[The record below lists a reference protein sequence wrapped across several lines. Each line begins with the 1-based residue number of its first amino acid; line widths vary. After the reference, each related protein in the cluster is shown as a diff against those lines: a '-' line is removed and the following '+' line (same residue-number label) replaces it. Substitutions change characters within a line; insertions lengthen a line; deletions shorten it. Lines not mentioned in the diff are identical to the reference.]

1 MRWVYTFLPGGRGR
15 RMEKCL
21 RTTIRGVAGAIALT
35 MLISTMAFAQ
45 GGVTSTLSGT
55 VVDSTGAV
63 VPGANVVVKRADTG
77 ITTDAV
83 TNAEG
88 QFTAPALNAGT
99 YTVTVSL
106 TGFKTVTLNDAG
118 VPAGVKVTMEIGGVE
133 EQVVVQAASEVV
145 KTQSSTVSTTLAA
158 KQIAS
163 LPLTSRD
170 ALQFVVN
177 LPGVNTPGTA
187 RNSTV
192 NGLPQGAINI
202 TLDGISIQDNY
213 LKTSDGFFAR
223 VQPRLDAIEEVTVT
237 SAANGADSGGQGA
250 VNIRFVT

>member
-1 MRWVYTFLPGGRGR
+1 MD
-15 RMEKCL
+15 KCL
-21 RTTIRGVAGAIALT
+21 RTTIRGFAGAIALT
-35 MLISTMAFAQ
+35 MLTSTMVFAQ

-77 ITTDAV
+77 IATDAV

-88 QFTAPALNAGT
+88 QFTVPALNAGT

-106 TGFKTVTLNDAG
+106 TGFKTVTLNDVVVNAG

-163 LPLTSRD
+163 LR
-170 ALQFVVN
+170 
-177 LPGVNTPGTA
+177 
-187 RNSTV
+187 
-192 NGLPQGAINI
+192 
-202 TLDGISIQDNY
+202 
-213 LKTSDGFFAR
+213 
-223 VQPRLDAIEEVTVT
+223 
-237 SAANGADSGGQGA
+237 
-250 VNIRFVT
+250 